1 MTLPEFLE
9 EIDICTERAAEQSGR
24 MTPDDF
30 DDLREWMED
39 SK

>member
-9 EIDICTERAAEQSGR
+9 EIDICTERYADKSGR

-30 DDLREWMED
+30 DDLREWMKG
-39 SK
+39 S